1 MDFASSNSKKTIRF
15 TKKWHKTNSTILVTY
30 MIHTKLIF
38 DIETGNPNK
47 PGGHFYPRFGKFLIS
62 QKRYMLRTPSLRTFN
77 KFLFE
82 RYLKTF

>member
-1 MDFASSNSKKTIRF
+1 
-15 TKKWHKTNSTILVTY
+15 
-30 MIHTKLIF
+30 MIHTKRIF

-47 PGGHFYPRFGKFLIS
+47 PGGHFYPRSGKFLIS